1 MFDYFNRLKKNN
13 FEGKESQEKSK
24 DDKRF
29 IAVIAFCTVIVI
41 INFVVGIADVG
52 SVQNTVLDF
61 KLNISDVI
69 ILGTILLAYLISKI
83 REEQK

>member
-13 FEGKESQEKSK
+13 FEGKEPQEKSK